1 MPLAITEEHRAL
13 GQVVRSFAEANAL
26 RAGARRVLTGDS
38 DEGAVW
44 TRIAEQGWIGLHV
57 PEELGGSGYGLAEL
71 AVVADEFGRA
81 LSPAPFLPTTV
92 LAAVL
97 VERGTAE
104 QQKSLL
110 PGLVD
115 GSTVA
120 GIALSA
126 DVQFRD
132 GGAAVGTAMGLLG
145 GSSARLLAVAC
156 GADLIVLRTD
166 PTGVG
171 GPGRRSLDPSLG
183 VGSVK
188 VDVQACDIVAVIAGG
203 VVPAVR
209 VLRVLASAEAAG
221 GGAAALDMAVSYAK
235 LREQF
240 GRSIGSFQ
248 AVKHH
253 LANMLVRSELATSAA
268 WDAARAGEGEQ
279 GELAAAIAAVVGP
292 AAYQENAQVCIQIL
306 GGIGFTW
313 DHDAHLHLRRAAS
326 LQVLL
331 ARIGDPAS
339 DLYDLIAAGVRRVRA
354 VDLPPAAESHRA
366 AARAFLER
374 YRATAEPERRALLV
388 DSGYL
393 VPHWPAP
400 YGRGADAVEQL
411 VIDEEFADVD
421 LPALGITGW
430 VLLTLVQTASSEQID
445 RWIRPGLLGEV
456 VWCQLFSEPG
466 AGSDAAAVQTR
477 AERVDGGWRINGQ
490 KVWTSG
496 AHRCHRGLA
505 TVRTDSSVS
514 KHRGV
519 TAMVIDLRAPG
530 VTIRPLRQINGGAEF
545 NEVFLDDVF
554 VADADVVAGVND
566 GWAVARRTLGNERVS
581 IGGGLPGRLTAEALI
596 EVARRHSADDEPI
609 RQTLARLI
617 GQEQAIELLNLRST
631 ARAVEGCGPG
641 PEGSVTK
648 LAGAEHSQ
656 RVSELNLSIVGL
668 DALLDDECVAAKAYL
683 SYRSSTIAGGTSEIS
698 RNVIAER
705 ILGLPRDPLNR

>member
-26 RAGARRVLTGDS
+26 SAAARRALTGDS
-38 DEGAVW
+38 DNGPVW
-44 TRIAEQGWIGLHV
+44 ARIADQGWIGLHV

-71 AVVADEFGRA
+71 AVVADELGRA

-97 VERGTAE
+97 VEHGTPE

-120 GIALSA
+120 GLALCA
-126 DVQFRD
+126 DVEFRP
-132 GGAAVGTAMGLLG
+132 GGAVIGTATGLLG
-145 GSSARLLAVAC
+145 GSSATLLAVAC
-156 GADLIVLRTD
+156 GADLIVLHAGMTGTGISD
-166 PTGVG
+166 P
-171 GPGRRSLDPSLG
+171 RSLDPSLG
-183 VGSVK
+183 IGSVN
-188 VDVQACDIVAVIAGG
+188 VDVADCDVVAVIAGG
-203 VVPAVR
+203 VATAVR
-209 VLRVLASAEAAG
+209 VLRVLASAESAG
-221 GGAAALDMAVSYAK
+221 GSAAVLDMAVSYAK

-240 GRSIGSFQ
+240 GRTIGSFQ

-253 LANMLVRSELATSAA
+253 LANMLVRAELATSAA
-268 WDAARAGEGEQ
+268 WDAARAGASAQ
-279 GELAAAIAAVVGP
+279 GEIAAAIAAGLGP
-292 AAYQENAQVCIQIL
+292 AAYQDNAQVCIQIL

-313 DHDAHLHLRRAAS
+313 EHDAHLYLRRGAS
-326 LQVLL
+326 LRVLL
-331 ARIGDPAS
+331 AAVGDPAG
-339 DLYDLIAAGVRRVRA
+339 DLYNLTAAGVRRVRA
-354 VDLPPAAESHRA
+354 IGLPAAAETHRA
-366 AARAFLER
+366 AAREFLER
-374 YRATAEPERRALLV
+374 YRATAEPEQRALLV

-400 YGRGADAVEQL
+400 FGRDAGAVEQL
-411 VIDEEFADVD
+411 VIDQEFADVD

-430 VLLTLVQTASSEQID
+430 VLLTLVQSASSEQID
-445 RWIRPGLLGEV
+445 RWIRPGLAGEE

-477 AERVDGGWRINGQ
+477 AGRVVGGWRINGQ

-496 AHRCHRGLA
+496 AHRCRRGLA
-505 TVRTDSSVS
+505 TVRTDPSAA

-519 TAMVIDLRAPG
+519 TAMVIDMHAPG

-545 NEVFLDDVF
+545 NEVFFDDVF
-554 VADADVVAGVND
+554 VPDADVVAGVNE
-566 GWAVARRTLGNERVS
+566 GWAVARTTLGNERVS
-581 IGGGLPGRLTAEALI
+581 IGGGLPGRLTAAALI
-596 EVARRHSADDEPI
+596 DVARQHGTDDEPT
-609 RQTLARLI
+609 RQAIAQLI
-617 GQEQAIELLNLRST
+617 AQEQATELLNLRST
-631 ARAVEGCGPG
+631 ARAIAGGGPG

-668 DALLDDECVAAKAYL
+668 DALLDAESVAAKAYL